1 MKNYFIIIFGYK
13 NGRLVPE
20 AASVCVLLAR
30 QLLREGP
37 RGKTKSS
44 AVREQSEGG
53 EGRGEERHV
62 KGQEGES
69 CHPSLVAYVV
79 KVFFFRPQI
88 VDFGSEIV
96 VYFCLG

>member
-1 MKNYFIIIFGYK
+1 M
-13 NGRLVPE
+13 PE

-62 KGQEGES
+62 KGQ
-69 CHPSLVAYVV
+69 
-79 KVFFFRPQI
+79 
-88 VDFGSEIV
+88 
-96 VYFCLG
+96 